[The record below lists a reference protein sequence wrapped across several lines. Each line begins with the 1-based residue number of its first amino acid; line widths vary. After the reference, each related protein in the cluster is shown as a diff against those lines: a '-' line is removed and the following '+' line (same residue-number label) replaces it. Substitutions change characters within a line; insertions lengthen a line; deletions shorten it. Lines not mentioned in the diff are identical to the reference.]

1 LAHTRERKE
10 DLVAQYEEW
19 LKTSRAIF
27 LTEYTGLDM
36 PAIDA
41 LRSRVREAGGEFHI
55 IKNTLG
61 KLAFDSAGFEMPED
75 YLMGSTA
82 IGIAFDDPP
91 AVAKALADFSEENQ
105 SVKIKGG
112 FLAGDHMQMEQVIRL
127 ATLPPLPVVRGQFLA
142 LLMTPATQL
151 TRLLAEP
158 GRQLAQVIK
167 AYADSGAAGAG
178 EAPAAEVADEA
189 PQAEEVPHAA
199 EAAEKAPQAE
209 VVAEDAA
216 PAEEPAASE
225 KAVAEPAEAAEEPA
239 DENNE
244 SDADA
249 EDGEAADS

>member
-1 LAHTRERKE
+1 MAHTRERKE

-19 LKTSRAIF
+19 LKTSRAVF

-41 LRSRVREAGGEFHI
+41 LRSRIREAGGEFHI
-55 IKNTLG
+55 LKNTLG
-61 KLAFDSAGFEMPED
+61 KLAFDAAGLDVPED
-75 YLMGSTA
+75 YLAGSTA

-91 AVAKALADFSEENQ
+91 AVAKALADFSEANEAI
-105 SVKIKGG
+105 KIKGG
-112 FLAGDHMQMEQVIRL
+112 FLAGDHMQMAQVIRL

-167 AYADSGAAGAG
+167 AYADNGAAGPG
-178 EAPAAEVADEA
+178 EAQAVAEEAPPAEEASEAAAEETAPAAEAEASDAAEADEA
-189 PQAEEVPHAA
+189 TEKAQAA
-199 EAAEKAPQAE
+199 EAP
-209 VVAEDAA
+209 AED
-216 PAEEPAASE
+216 
-225 KAVAEPAEAAEEPA
+225 
-239 DENNE
+239 NNE

-249 EDGEAADS
+249 EDGDAADS

>member
-1 LAHTRERKE
+1 MAHTRERKE
-10 DLVAQYEEW
+10 ELVAQYEEW

-36 PAIDA
+36 PAIDK
-41 LRSRVREAGGEFHI
+41 LRTHIRDAGGEFHI

-61 KLAFDSAGFEMPED
+61 KLAFDSAGFEVPED
-75 YLMGSTA
+75 YLLGSTA

-105 SVKIKGG
+105 AVKIKGG

-167 AYADSGAAGAG
+167 AYADNGAAGPG
-178 EAPAAEVADEA
+178 EAPAAEAAEEA
-189 PQAEEVPHAA
+189 PEAEEVAEEAVSMEEPEASEEGAA
-199 EAAEKAPQAE
+199 E
-209 VVAEDAA
+209 
-216 PAEEPAASE
+216 PAEE
-225 KAVAEPAEAAEEPA
+225 AEAAEETA

>member
-1 LAHTRERKE
+1 MAHTRERKE

-27 LTEYTGLDM
+27 FTEYTGLDM
-36 PAIDA
+36 PSIDA
-41 LRSRVREAGGEFHI
+41 LRSRIREAGGEFHI

-167 AYADSGAAGAG
+167 AYADNGAAGAG
-178 EAPAAEVADEA
+178 EAPV
-189 PQAEEVPHAA
+189 A
-199 EAAEKAPQAE
+199 EAAEEAPQAE
-209 VVAEDAA
+209 VVTEDVAA
-216 PAEEPAASE
+216 AEEPAVTEEA
-225 KAVAEPAEAAEEPA
+225 AAEPAEEAEAAEEPA
-239 DENNE
+239 DENDE

>member
-1 LAHTRERKE
+1 MAHTRERKE

-19 LKTSRAIF
+19 LKTSRAVF

-36 PAIDA
+36 PSIDA
-41 LRSRVREAGGEFHI
+41 LRTRIREAGGEFHI

-61 KLAFDSAGFEMPED
+61 KRAFESAGLEVPEY

-105 SVKIKGG
+105 AIKIKGG
-112 FLAGDHMQMEQVIRL
+112 FLAGDHMQMEQVVRL
-127 ATLPPLPVVRGQFLA
+127 ATLPPLPVVRSQFMA

-167 AYADSGAAGAG
+167 AYADNGAAGAG
-178 EAPAAEVADEA
+178 AAPVAEAVEEAPAAE
-189 PQAEEVPHAA
+189 
-199 EAAEKAPQAE
+199 EAAEE
-209 VVAEDAA
+209 AA
-216 PAEEPAASE
+216 PAEEAAASE
-225 KAVAEPAEAAEEPA
+225 EAAAEPAEEAEAAAEPA
-239 DENNE
+239 DETNE
-244 SDADA
+244 SDAAA
-249 EDGEAADS
+249 EDGETADS